1 MIYLI
6 ASIVL
11 TSYLTLFFKFLEKL
25 GLSSF
30 QVIVINYFTCVA
42 TGIVVNGTVP
52 DYGTAVSQPWFRWA
66 VIMGFTFISIFNV
79 VAFTARKIGVAVA
92 SVANKLSLVIPFVFS
107 LALYNEAASLLQIA
121 GIIVALAA
129 VVLTCLPDKRVVAT
143 HNDEM
148 KFLSIIF
155 PIILFIGSGLL
166 DTMIKYVEH
175 NFLNGQ
181 NNNDYLIT
189 AFLSAGVMGAIV
201 WIYFALRGK
210 LRFDKRAI
218 VAGIA
223 LGIPNYFSIFAL
235 IEALKSFPSKSGV
248 VIPVNNMGIVL
259 FSSVVAWLIYK
270 ERLSLINWIGIGLS
284 LAAIT
289 MIAFA

>member
-52 DYGTAVSQPWFRWA
+52 DYGTAISQPWFRWA

-107 LALYNEAASLLQIA
+107 LALYNEAASMLQIA